1 MLKKGGRFLCLEFSH
16 VSLPLARE
24 AYDLY
29 SFEVIPRMGQA
40 VTGDADSYRYLVESI
55 RQFPKQVFVGGWVGA
70 VWCVGD
76 REALLFAWLVHVHGC
91 FRSCICCLMC

>member
-1 MLKKGGRFLCLEFSH
+1 MCLEFSH

-40 VTGDADSYRYLVESI
+40 VTGDAESYRYLVESI
-55 RQFPKQVFVGGWVGA
+55 RQFPTQPNLVAEIEAAGFRSVTYTNYTLGA
-70 VWCVGD
+70 V
-76 REALLFAWLVHVHGC
+76 AVHSGFKFV
-91 FRSCICCLMC
+91 